1 MDAPVT
7 LSFVNSSA
15 ARVIYP
21 PRHGCGWKP
30 HNAVENRSPVWRSG
44 SPRILPLRVLDEA
57 RGQHR
62 NVVSAENIDV
72 AGVNVDQAELS
83 VAAIAAAAAMATSG
97 GYEVELLIRQFDR
110 VSKIGNLLHV
120 GLLLM

>member
-1 MDAPVT
+1 METVQCGGEP
-7 LSFVNSSA
+7 LS
-15 ARVIYP
+15 
-21 PRHGCGWKP
+21 
-30 HNAVENRSPVWRSG
+30 WRNG

-72 AGVNVDQAELS
+72 ASLNVDQADCSL
-83 VAAIAAAAAMATSG
+83 AAIAAAAAVATSG
-97 GYEVELLIRQFDR
+97 GYEVELFIRQFNR

>member
-7 LSFVNSSA
+7 LSFVYSSA
-15 ARVIYP
+15 ARTVYP

-30 HNAVENRSPVWRSG
+30 HNAAENRPPVGRSG

-72 AGVNVDQAELS
+72 AGVNVDQADLS
-83 VAAIAAAAAMATSG
+83 VAIAAAAAMATSG
-97 GYEVELLIRQFDR
+97 GYEVELLIGQFDR
-110 VSKIGNLLHV
+110 VSKIGNVLHV